1 MNKDKKTELTLYIF
15 LILSIAFGIY
25 FRLKGLGKWPLAIDE
40 YYIAQSVKNIL
51 NFGLP
56 MWPSGGFYDRGIIY
70 QYLTAGLMLT
80 GLKAEF
86 AIRIIPAI
94 TNLICL
100 IPVYLISK
108 KISGKT
114 FASILVFIFCFS
126 VWEVEF
132 ARFGR
137 MYAPFQMIFMWYLYF
152 LYKNLIEGDVKAL
165 KWILILSFLS
175 IFVYEASVFLCILN
189 FIPLIWKYENKKFC
203 LTKISL
209 KNVKASYLI
218 LCILIFICA
227 YLLIKSNFRYFG
239 MERADLL
246 PSHLILNNEAA
257 GEGQFRLPKLFFI
270 PLLSSKLFLL
280 LYLVPIG
287 VIAYSIR
294 KIFINQAVSIS
305 AKYIFVILILLSMLN
320 LFGLLIV
327 LFILFYIN
335 DEIKKED
342 IRHGAK
348 FLALT
353 LTINFI
359 FWTVFTVKSNSWY
372 YFFPNEQFA
381 SIKEIIKV
389 TWKEFLNYPYFY
401 ETFVLFRDT
410 IPVYTYIIIVLLF
423 IGIVN
428 LFFTKN
434 NYKARLLFSLLIVL
448 VLLVNILN
456 LAYFDTRYFLFMF
469 PVVLILSFW
478 SLERILGKFIYKE
491 RYKIAAFIIISAFVL
506 IISEDFNLKHL
517 FKIDSKE
524 INFRQNMTLAKKIH
538 YYPRWDT
545 RAPAEFINER
555 RKSNE
560 IVIINEQV
568 NDFYLD
574 TLSYVYRDYRSV
586 NFSGESIDHGR
597 KERWTDAGLIYDDK
611 ELINLLRRG
620 NNTKWFLLNTIWSTR
635 FLRQDSFFIYFDK
648 YAVYASDDSS
658 AVVYK
663 VPAAIKQ

>member
-100 IPVYLISK
+100 IPIYLISK
-108 KISGKT
+108 KISGKIL
-114 FASILVFIFCFS
+114 AAVLVFVFCFS

-137 MYAPFQMIFMWYLYF
+137 MYAPFQMMFVWYLYF
-152 LYKNLIEGDVKAL
+152 LYNNLIEGKSRSL
-165 KWILILSFLS
+165 KWLLILSFLS
-175 IFVYEASVFLCILN
+175 IFVYEGSVFLCILN
-189 FIPLIWKYENKKFC
+189 FLPLIWDYENKKFY
-203 LTKISL
+203 LSRISL
-209 KNVKASYLI
+209 RNVNITYLI
-218 LCILIFICA
+218 FCILVFISA

-239 MERADLL
+239 LERSELL
-246 PSHLILNNEAA
+246 PTQIAVNTEAS
-257 GEGQFRLPKLFFI
+257 GEGQFRLPKLFLF

-280 LYLVPIG
+280 IYIIPVGI
-287 VIAYSIR
+287 IAYSIY
-294 KIFINQAVSIS
+294 KIFINKMIRIQ
-305 AKYIFVILILLSMLN
+305 AKYVFALLIVFSIFN
-320 LFGLLIV
+320 LFGLIAAF
-327 LFILFYIN
+327 FILFYLN
-335 DEIKKED
+335 DWIKKED
-342 IRHGAK
+342 VKHGLK
-348 FLALT
+348 FLAIPII
-353 LTINFI
+353 TIFI
-359 FWTVFTVKSNSWY
+359 FWTIFALKSDSWY
-372 YFFPNEQFA
+372 YYFPNEHFA

-410 IPVYTYIIIVLLF
+410 IPVYTYIIITLLF
-423 IGIVN
+423 IGAAN

-434 NYKARLLFSLLIVL
+434 NYRARLLFSLLIFL

-456 LAYFDTRYFLFMF
+456 LAYFDTRYFLFIF
-469 PVVLILSFW
+469 PLILILSFS
-478 SLERILGKFIYKE
+478 SLENILQKIIPKE
-491 RYKIAAFIIISAFVL
+491 NFKTACFIIISAL
-506 IISEDFNLKHL
+506 ILIASEDFNLNHL
-517 FKIDSKE
+517 FRIDSKE
-524 INFRQNMTLAKKIH
+524 INFRQNMTLAEKIH

-555 RKSNE
+555 RKSND

-574 TLSYVYRDYRSV
+574 SLSYVYRDYRSI
-586 NFSGESIDHGR
+586 NFKGESIDRGR

-611 ELINLLRRG
+611 DLINLLRNG

-635 FLRQDSFFIYFDK
+635 FLREDSFFVYFDK
-648 YAVYASDDSS
+648 YAVYANNDSS
-658 AVVYK
+658 AIVYK
-663 VPAAIKQ
+663 VPGESSK